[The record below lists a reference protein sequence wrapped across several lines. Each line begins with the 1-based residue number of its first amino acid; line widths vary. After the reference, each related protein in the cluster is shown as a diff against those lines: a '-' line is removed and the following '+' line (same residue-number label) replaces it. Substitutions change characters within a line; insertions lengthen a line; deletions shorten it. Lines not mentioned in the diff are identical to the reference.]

1 MNEKASKDFR
11 TSANR
16 IKELRQS
23 RGLSQNDLAAILNVS
38 RTAIGKYEAA
48 VSRPSSK
55 NAEKMAA
62 YFGVSVDF
70 LLGRAVDF
78 RALSNY
84 IGEADR
90 FIKVP
95 IIGSVKCGPG
105 GFAYQYIEGMETI
118 PADESHTDIVAF
130 RCRGDS
136 MNGLGIFEGDIAFVH
151 LQPVIES
158 GELAVVVVDGEEGM
172 LKRVIRRGNALI
184 LESANPAY
192 SSRVFIGDETNLVK
206 IVGKVL
212 WVKKTF

>member
-1 MNEKASKDFR
+1 MMNEKASKDFR

-118 PADESHTDIVAF
+118 PADESHTDIVA
-130 RCRGDS
+130 
-136 MNGLGIFEGDIAFVH
+136 AFVH

-172 LKRVIRRGNALI
+172 LKRVIRRGDALI

-192 SSRVFIGDETNLVK
+192 PSRVFIGDETNLVK